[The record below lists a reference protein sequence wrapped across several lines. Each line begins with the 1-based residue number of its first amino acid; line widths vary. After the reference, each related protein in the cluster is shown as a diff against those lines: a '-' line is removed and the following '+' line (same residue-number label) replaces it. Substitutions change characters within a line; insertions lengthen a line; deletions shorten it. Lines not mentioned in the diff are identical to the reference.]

1 MAWQLTLLQVLTE
14 DILSQKI
21 VIQRLQA
28 LSCRAMTGLL
38 MVTALSLSL
47 SLFFLCERY
56 KPIIISAE
64 AAVINDA
71 NYVRRLHHYFRKNKD
86 V

>member
-1 MAWQLTLLQVLTE
+1 MAWRLTLLQVLTE

-38 MVTALSLSL
+38 MVTALSL